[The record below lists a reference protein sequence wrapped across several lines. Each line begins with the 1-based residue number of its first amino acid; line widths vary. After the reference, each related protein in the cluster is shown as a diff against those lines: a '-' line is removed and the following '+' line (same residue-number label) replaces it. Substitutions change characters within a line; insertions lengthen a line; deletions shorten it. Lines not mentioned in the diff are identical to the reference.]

1 MISLIRTWQYTL
13 LAIVMVVIGVVT
25 VALKTHFLSAD
36 TRHTAL
42 DLQRSHILAME
53 VAAFSIIAIELFGK
67 ALVQRTRDA
76 YMMQIG
82 MSLRAVFRTVAYL
95 ILTISLVAILSTN
108 STLAISV
115 GSFTGLVLAFASQN
129 LIGNVIAG
137 MFIAI
142 SRPFRMGDE
151 VTVMGNTGIVREIG
165 TMFTVLDSGDHWTR
179 VPNMLLLTTLLQQK
193 KDRKEP

>member
-95 ILTISLVAILSTN
+95 ILAISLVAILSTN

>member
-25 VALKTHFLSAD
+25 VALTTHFLSAD
-36 TRHTAL
+36 TKHTAL

-95 ILTISLVAILSTN
+95 ILAISLVAILSTN

-165 TMFTVLDSGDHWTR
+165 TMFTVLDSGNHWTR

>member
-1 MISLIRTWQYTL
+1 MISLIKTWQYTL

-95 ILTISLVAILSTN
+95 ILAISLVAILSTN